1 MVAVFQIP
9 TLVFFL
15 AKVRLVTARFLWR
28 QIKYAVLISFI
39 AAAVLTP
46 SADPW
51 NQTMFAVP
59 MIALYVISIG
69 LAWLVGPKR
78 DGGAASQS
86 DVKLPLVAAATI
98 LKFRR

>member
-15 AKVRLVTARFLWR
+15 AKVRLVTAPFLWR
-28 QIKYAVLISFI
+28 PKHDAP
-39 AAAVLTP
+39 AAR
-46 SADPW
+46 
-51 NQTMFAVP
+51 
-59 MIALYVISIG
+59 G
-69 LAWLVGPKR
+69 
-78 DGGAASQS
+78 S